1 MIMAGVEYLPDH
13 IMTRLSEMC
22 QVPKEWA
29 SDKVVTATK
38 VRFTFKE
45 NGKCYNVMEIGR
57 KRCFE
62 MGIKGA
68 KDEVVYEIGRR
79 SVKRIAS
86 YIVLKDGEWQ
96 VFDCNPSE
104 GVVVQGCR
112 KFKMKGKDWWKVPV
126 RKYVAPEEA
135 MREYEKVK
143 EDVPVRMH
151 QRKGETY
158 EQFHQREADALA
170 RECAGTRC
178 VKRVKAHVDKGAGS
192 IITTKRFPNSRLTCV
207 CKSRKF

>member
-1 MIMAGVEYLPDH
+1 MVMAGVEYLPDH
-13 IMTRLSEMC
+13 IMANLSEMC
-22 QVPKEWA
+22 QVPKEWV

-38 VRFTFKE
+38 VRFVMKE
-45 NGKCYNVMEIGR
+45 NGKCYNAMEIGR

-62 MGIKGA
+62 MGINGA

-96 VFDCNPSE
+96 VFDCLPNES
-104 GVVVQGCR
+104 VRGCR

-135 MREYEKVK
+135 IREYEKVK

-158 EQFHQREADALA
+158 EQFRQREADSIA
-170 RECAGTRC
+170 RMCAGVRFN
-178 VKRVKAHVDKGAGS
+178 KRVKDHIEKGEGC
-192 IITTKRFPNSRLTCV
+192 IITTKRFENSRLTCV
-207 CKSRKF
+207 CKSKRR